1 MGVERGITWG
11 GSITDRGAG
20 VDAGAG
26 AGAGAAE
33 TALTTRTG
41 SIFSTTGA
49 ATGVA
54 PTRRARDSSIESARF
69 AKIERT

>member
-20 VDAGAG
+20 VD